1 MNELTPASGPE
12 PGSPAS
18 LTPTPGSAASAP
30 DPVVARPVT
39 PDVPAGPTVPA
50 SPRPDEPAPSTESQ
64 LVRSITQ
71 KLQAK
76 DAAEPKPDSAPAIV
90 ETINLT
96 KVYKNLVAVN
106 ELNLVVRR
114 GDLFGFI
121 GPNGAGKTTT
131 IKTLATLLRPTHG
144 DALVC
149 GHSVRKDSRE
159 IRRVIGYM
167 PDFFGVYEEMRVTE
181 YLEFFAAAYQIE
193 KGKRTQIVND
203 VLDLTDLGYKRNDY
217 VRALSRGMQQRL
229 GVARVLLHD
238 PQLLL
243 LDEPASGLDPRARI
257 EMRAL
262 LKELQRMGKTIL
274 ISSHILTE
282 LAEMCNAI
290 GIVER
295 GQLLYQGPV
304 KDIVR
309 QLRRAGTF
317 EIDVA
322 ERRDDAAAMF
332 ERHPDVLRAELAET
346 DEGEP
351 FIRVRLLEGKD
362 DPAPLVTALV
372 EGGYA
377 LTMLKRE
384 ELDLEDVFLQVTKGV
399 VN

>member
-1 MNELTPASGPE
+1 MTEPDSTPAA
-12 PGSPAS
+12 AS
-18 LTPTPGSAASAP
+18 PTPLPLPTAGDNDSGNGS
-30 DPVVARPVT
+30 
-39 PDVPAGPTVPA
+39 A
-50 SPRPDEPAPSTESQ
+50 SPRPPDPAPSTESQ

-76 DAAEPKPDSAPAIV
+76 DATEREAAGPDAPPPVV

-149 GHSVRKDSRE
+149 GYSVRKDSRE
-159 IRRVIGYM
+159 IRRIIGYM

-181 YLEFFAAAYQIE
+181 YLEFFAAAYKIPPH
-193 KGKRTQIVND
+193 KRGQIVND

-217 VRALSRGMQQRL
+217 VKALSRGMQQRL

-304 KDIVR
+304 RDIVK

-322 ERRDDAAAMF
+322 DRREAATAAL

-346 DEGEP
+346 DEGDP

-362 DPAPLVTALV
+362 DPTPLVRALM